1 MIDRAL
7 DDLVKSQPT
16 LGPKGTAFTLMIYG
30 FQSQGNTYAYL
41 HSPSTLNNA
50 KVKLY
55 FERCLKLRF
64 DEDPN
69 YSSLKKLFKYPGY
82 IDWNDKKS
90 EIMKIKPKDK
100 ISDSGVDTPGTSL

>member
-1 MIDRAL
+1 
-7 DDLVKSQPT
+7 
-16 LGPKGTAFTLMIYG
+16 
-30 FQSQGNTYAYL
+30 
-41 HSPSTLNNA
+41 
-50 KVKLY
+50 
-55 FERCLKLRF
+55 LRF

-69 YSSLKKLFKYPGY
+69 YSSLKKLFKYPGC